1 MSSIEN
7 AKLSLI
13 TEVKAHIVLE
23 IQLDATICKLEEE
36 IEDLRKQTQR
46 STIII
51 AGSERK
57 NNELVTLLSNVEKL
71 LSTL

>member
-71 LSTL
+71 LSIL